1 MIIIRSKT
9 DNADTYLF
17 DEATDAVLFMVDK
30 QRKDYTVYVT
40 TEFNGTVTVRKLQEE
55 SEKRRG

>member
-17 DEATDAVLFMVDK
+17 DEAADAVLFMVDK

-40 TEFNGTVTVRKLQEE
+40 TEFNGAVTVRRLEDRTK
-55 SEKRRG
+55 SEA